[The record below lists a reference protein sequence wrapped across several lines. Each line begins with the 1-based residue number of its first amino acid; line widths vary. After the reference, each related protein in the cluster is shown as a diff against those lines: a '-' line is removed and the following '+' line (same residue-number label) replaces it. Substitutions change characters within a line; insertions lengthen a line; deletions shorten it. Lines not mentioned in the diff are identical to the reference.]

1 VSVKTIAVAMHK
13 GGVGKTATTIN
24 LGALLADR
32 EKRVLL
38 VDADSQCHLTEGIGV
53 DVQPDQ
59 PSIYQVLLDG
69 FPLADAAVPVRG
81 LHLLPGSHYT
91 TNLERELL
99 NVVGREFRLR
109 KALKTVESE
118 YDYVLIDCPPNLGTL
133 TVNALTAADS
143 VLIPVQT
150 HQPAL
155 SSLPQFYQTI
165 VAVREVNPSLR
176 IEGILPTMYDK
187 RTSHQQ
193 QILQALGALDYESA
207 PCFEPIKLSTR
218 VVEAFS
224 LRVPVCD
231 HDRTASDG
239 YERLA
244 ERIDA

>member
-1 VSVKTIAVAMHK
+1 MKTIAIAMHK
-13 GGVGKTATTIN
+13 GGVGKTATAIN

-32 EKRVLL
+32 ENRVLL

-53 DVQPDQ
+53 DPQPDQ
-59 PSIYQVLLDG
+59 PTIYQVLLDN
-69 FPLADAAVPVRG
+69 FPIRDAVVAVRG
-81 LHLLPGSHYT
+81 LHVIPGSHYT
-91 TNLERELL
+91 SNLERELL

-109 KALKTVESE
+109 KALKTVEDA

-155 SSLPQFYQTI
+155 SSLPQFYETI
-165 VAVREVNPSLR
+165 LAVREVNPALR

-193 QILQALGALDYESA
+193 QILHALGQLQYESA

-231 HDRTASDG
+231 HDRGASDG

-244 ERIDA
+244 ERIDP

>member
-1 VSVKTIAVAMHK
+1 MKTIAVAMHK
-13 GGVGKTATTIN
+13 GGVGKTATALN
-24 LGALLADR
+24 LGAILADR
-32 EKRVLL
+32 GKRVLL

-53 DVQPDQ
+53 EFAPDQ
-59 PSIYQVLLDG
+59 PTIYQVLLDG
-69 FPLADAAVPVRG
+69 FPIAEAAVPVRG
-81 LHLLPGSHYT
+81 LRVLPGSHYAS
-91 TNLERELL
+91 NLERELL
-99 NVVGREFRLR
+99 NAVGREFRLK
-109 KALKTVESE
+109 KALARVQGD

-133 TVNALTAADS
+133 TINALSAADT

-155 SSLPQFYQTI
+155 SSLPQFYETV
-165 VAVREVNPSLR
+165 VAVREVNPDLR

-193 QILQALGALDYESA
+193 QILQALESLQYEGA

-231 HDRTASDG
+231 HDRSASEG

-244 ERIDA
+244 ERIDAA

>member
-1 VSVKTIAVAMHK
+1 VKTIAVAMHK

-53 DVQPDQ
+53 EVQQDQ

-69 FPLADAAVPVRG
+69 FPLADAAVPIRG
-81 LHLLPGSHYT
+81 LYLLPGSHYT

-109 KALKTVESE
+109 KALKTVESAF
-118 YDYVLIDCPPNLGTL
+118 DYVLIDCPPNLGTL

-165 VAVREVNPSLR
+165 LAVREVNP
-176 IEGILPTMYDK
+176 
-187 RTSHQQ
+187 
-193 QILQALGALDYESA
+193 
-207 PCFEPIKLSTR
+207 
-218 VVEAFS
+218 
-224 LRVPVCD
+224 
-231 HDRTASDG
+231 
-239 YERLA
+239 
-244 ERIDA
+244 